1 MSEAIS
7 NIRPQPDRIL
17 VELAEYAL
25 QHEVTSKLAY
35 DTARY
40 CLMDTLGCGL
50 EALSYPD
57 CTKLIGPVIPG
68 TAVPNGAKV
77 PGTNFQ
83 LDQMRAAFSL
93 GCMVRW
99 LDYND
104 AWLAAEACH
113 PSDNLAG
120 ILAIADYL
128 SRTRVSRGEAPLRM
142 RNVLTAM
149 IKAYEIQGVLSLEN
163 SFNAVG
169 LDHVILV
176 KVASTAV
183 VTALLGGSRDE
194 IINAI

>member
-50 EALSYPD
+50 EALSYLD

-68 TAVPNGAKV
+68 TAVQNGAKV

-99 LDYND
+99 HRLQRC
-104 AWLAAEACH
+104 LARRGSL
-113 PSDNLAG
+113 PPV
-120 ILAIADYL
+120 
-128 SRTRVSRGEAPLRM
+128 RQSRGNSCHRRLPEPHTRLARRGAAADAKCLDRDD
-142 RNVLTAM
+142 
-149 IKAYEIQGVLSLEN
+149 QGVRDTGR
-163 SFNAVG
+163 AV
-169 LDHVILV
+169 
-176 KVASTAV
+176 A
-183 VTALLGGSRDE
+183 
-194 IINAI
+194 